1 MNANDDKGIQSI
13 DSIEKY
19 AIEKRSIY
27 YIKMKTLNVIIN
39 YDKTQR
45 REHKK
50 NTIYNG
56 FKFQTIHL
64 E

>member
-50 NTIYNG
+50 KHN
-56 FKFQTIHL
+56 L
-64 E
+64 